1 MSESLEGQLIE
12 RRERSQQSDELTT
25 LIYLLRD
32 EITELSKQI
41 KTIKPKV
48 DELTTYLERGKGIFW
63 LLKISCIVAPVVTS
77 IVAGMYWVIT
87 HLKS

>member
-1 MSESLEGQLIE
+1 MSESQEGQLIE
-12 RRERSQQSDELTT
+12 RRQSTRQSDELTN

-63 LLKISCIVAPVVTS
+63 LLKLSCVVAPVVTS
-77 IVAGMYWVIT
+77 IVAGVYWVVT